1 MTAARRPLRTDV
13 VPELCIDGAAAAID
27 FYGEAFGVE
36 EVFRQAVDD
45 GRIIHAEASFDG
57 SVVFLTDDF
66 PEMGDGTGSSP
77 TAIGGT
83 PVCLHRDVSDVDGAV
98 ERAVVAGAT
107 LIHGPEDMFWGDR
120 YARLRDPF
128 GHQWSL
134 ATPGPGPDAAATAEA
149 VADFGSGE

>member
-1 MTAARRPLRTDV
+1 M
-13 VPELCIDGAAAAID
+13 
-27 FYGEAFGVE
+27 
-36 EVFRQAVDD
+36 FRQAVDD

-57 SVVFLTDDF
+57 SMVFLTDDF
-66 PEMGDGTGSSP
+66 PEMGDGTGSSL

-83 PVCLHRDVSDVDGAV
+83 PVYLHRDVSDVDGAV

-120 YARLRDPF
+120 YARLWDPF